1 MNSPLVHASSQKFL
15 ARKKVLALLGAEFEI
30 LTPDEQLAFF
40 VKQKAFKLKESIKV
54 YRDRNQTDLALS
66 IAARSIMDF
75 SGTYD
80 VTTPSGEKIGA
91 LKREGLS
98 SILRDKWLILNASD
112 QPVGQ
117 IEEDSMLFAMLRRF
131 LSNLVPQTFHATM
144 NGQMVAE
151 FKQHFN
157 PFIAK
162 YDIDFSHD
170 TQKQLDQR
178 LGIAAVVLLLAIEGR
193 QQ

>member
-1 MNSPLVHASSQKFL
+1 MNSPLVPTSSRKFL
-15 ARKKVLALLGAEFEI
+15 ARKKILALMGAEFEI
-30 LTPDEQLAFF
+30 LTPDEQLAYF

-54 YRDRNQTDLALS
+54 FRDRNQSDLALTIS
-66 IAARSIMDF
+66 ARSIMDF

-80 VTTPSGEKIGA
+80 VVTASGEKVGA

-112 QPVGQ
+112 QPIGH

-131 LSNLVPQTFHATM
+131 LANLIPQTFHATI

-157 PFIAK
+157 PFVAK

-170 TQKQLDQR
+170 TQGQFDER

-193 QQ
+193 QG